1 VNEYTALIAKQ
12 RKESNAFPI
21 FWAFNQQ
28 QFNEGLEK
36 FNCTQDQLTTI
47 PGGGFIRK
55 TDEADFIA
63 MIEKHKTELTEAINA
78 DRTGNGFIFDMFNY
92 ELANHEYCITLDL
105 TDALLSLGLTDA
117 EIVKSKPLQT
127 GLKKATDLQ
136 LYEDGL
142 TDAYKQ
148 TLQRI

>member
-1 VNEYTALIAKQ
+1 
-12 RKESNAFPI
+12 
-21 FWAFNQQ
+21 
-28 QFNEGLEK
+28 
-36 FNCTQDQLTTI
+36 
-47 PGGGFIRK
+47 
-55 TDEADFIA
+55 
-63 MIEKHKTELTEAINA
+63 MTEAINA